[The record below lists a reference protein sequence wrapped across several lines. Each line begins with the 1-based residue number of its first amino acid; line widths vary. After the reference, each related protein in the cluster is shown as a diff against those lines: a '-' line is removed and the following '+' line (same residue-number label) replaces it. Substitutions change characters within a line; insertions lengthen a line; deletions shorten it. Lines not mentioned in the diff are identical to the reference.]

1 MRKNLYL
8 GCLVLGLLFFTGC
21 GSKSLSCTR
30 ENNYSDEMIMNQ
42 DLSVSFK
49 NDKVS
54 KLSMDMD
61 VKLGES
67 YASFKDSL
75 IESVESEFS
84 GFSDQSGISYKTSKN
99 DDGFNFKVKI
109 NFNKLSDDAK
119 KNLDIVNYE
128 NSYDGVKAEL
138 EDAGYSCK

>member
-1 MRKNLYL
+1 MKKGIYFS
-8 GCLVLGLLFFTGC
+8 CLVLGLLFFTGC

-42 DLSVSFK
+42 DLTVSFK
-49 NDKVS
+49 KDKVN
-54 KLSMDMD
+54 KLSMNMD

-67 YASFKDSL
+67 YDSFKDSL

-84 GFSDQSGISYKTSKN
+84 KYSDQSGINYKTNKN
-99 DDGFNFKVKI
+99 
-109 NFNKLSDDAK
+109 NFNKLSDEAR

-128 NSYDGVKAEL
+128 NSYDSVKFEL

>member
-1 MRKNLYL
+1 MKKYVYL
-8 GCLVLGLLFFTGC
+8 SCLAFGLLLFTGC
-21 GSKSLSCTR
+21 GSKTLNCTR

-49 NDKVS
+49 KDKVS
-54 KLSMDMD
+54 KLSMAMD

-67 YASFKDSL
+67 YSNFKDSL

-84 GFSDQSGISYKTSKN
+84 NFSDQSGISYKTTDKG
-99 DDGFNFKVKI
+99 DGFNFKVKI

-128 NSYDGVKAEL
+128 NSYDSVKIEL
-138 EDAGYSCK
+138 EDAGYNCK

>member
-1 MRKNLYL
+1 MKKNVYF
-8 GCLVLGLLFFTGC
+8 GFLVLGLVLFTGC
-21 GSKSLSCTR
+21 SSKTLNCSR

-42 DLSVSFK
+42 DLSVSF
-49 NDKVS
+49 NGDKVS

-67 YASFKDSL
+67 YNSFKDSL

-84 GFSDQSGISYKTSKN
+84 RYSDQSGISYKTNKN
-99 DDGFNFKVKI
+99 DNGFKFNVKI
-109 NFNKLSDDAK
+109 NFNKLSDEAK

-138 EDAGYSCK
+138 EDSGYNCK

>member
-1 MRKNLYL
+1 MRKNIYL
-8 GCLVLGLLFFTGC
+8 SCLILGLFLFTGC

-42 DLSVSFK
+42 SLNVSFK
-49 NDKVS
+49 KDKVN

-67 YASFKDSL
+67 YDSFKDSL

-84 GFSDQSGISYKTSKN
+84 KYSDQSGINYKTTKN
-99 DDGFNFKVKI
+99 DNGFNFKVKV
-109 NFNKLSDDAK
+109 NFNKLSDEAR

-128 NSYDGVKAEL
+128 NSYDSVKLEL
-138 EDAGYSCK
+138 EDSGYSCK